1 MPYHVKK
8 PGIYVSGDV
17 YFKVPNV
24 WTQTYADRTQF
35 TNKTNVDN
43 MVSQAAGDGK
53 NGGFIGATVVT
64 E

>member
-8 PGIYVSGDV
+8 PGILVSGDV
-17 YFKVPNV
+17 YFKVPNI
-24 WTQTYADRTQF
+24 WTQTYANRTQF

-43 MVSQAAGDGK
+43 MVKQNGDGK
-53 NGGFIGATVVT
+53 NGGFVGATVVT

>member
-1 MPYHVKK
+1 MPYLVKK
-8 PGIYVSGDV
+8 PGTYISGDV

-24 WTQTYADRTQF
+24 WTQTYAARTQF

-43 MVSQAAGDGK
+43 MVKQTGNGL

>member
-17 YFKVPNV
+17 YFKVPNI
-24 WTQTYADRTQF
+24 WTETYADRTQF

-43 MVSQAAGDGK
+43 MVKQSGDGL
-53 NGGFIGATVVT
+53 NGGFVGATVVT

>member
-8 PGIYVSGDV
+8 PGTYVSGDV

-35 TNKTNVDN
+35 PNKTNVDN
-43 MVSQAAGDGK
+43 LVKQTGNGL